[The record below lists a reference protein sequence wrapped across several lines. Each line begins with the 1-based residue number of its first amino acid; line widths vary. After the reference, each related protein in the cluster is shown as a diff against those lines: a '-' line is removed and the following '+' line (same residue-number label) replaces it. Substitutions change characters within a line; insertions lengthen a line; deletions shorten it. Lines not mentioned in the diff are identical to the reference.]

1 MKILCFLRFAPSAA
15 LALTIVT
22 NGCGHYPSNLKSH
35 SDIWITSKGETHIE
49 VSQLP
54 LDQFPKLAKF
64 HQVYEIDFEG
74 GGTDDKLKALAQIGF
89 TNLSEVVLTDCP
101 LVTDKGIEY
110 LSAVSSIRG
119 LGLRGTSITDRSVAT
134 FAMMS
139 RLEDVNIEGSTNV
152 TLNGL
157 VTLAQSDTLTDIS
170 FSGAA
175 LTQDDLLRI
184 IGAVR
189 HVTRIDIVDPADGRL
204 DAPALREA
212 ARAKNIKLY
221 AVRNRVCSAL

>member
-1 MKILCFLRFAPSAA
+1 MKIPRYLRFAPSAA
-15 LALTIVT
+15 LALTVVT
-22 NGCGHYPSNLKSH
+22 SGCHYPSNLKSH
-35 SDIWITSKGETHIE
+35 SDIWLTSKGETHIN
-49 VSQLP
+49 VSRLP
-54 LDQFPKLAKF
+54 LDLFPKLAKF
-64 HQVYEIDFEG
+64 HQVFEVDFDG

-101 LVTDKGIEY
+101 LVTDKGIDY

-134 FAMMS
+134 FARMS
-139 RLEDVNIEGSTNV
+139 RLEGVNIEGSTGV
-152 TLNGL
+152 TLKGL
-157 VTLAQSDTLTDIS
+157 MTLAQSDTLTDIC

-175 LTQDDLLRI
+175 LTQGDLLRI

-189 HVTRIDIVDPADGRL
+189 HVTRIEIVDPADGRL

-221 AVRNRVCSAL
+221 AVRNKGCSAL

>member
-1 MKILCFLRFAPSAA
+1 MKIPRFLGFAPSAA
-15 LALTIVT
+15 LALTVVT
-22 NGCGHYPSNLKSH
+22 SGCHYPSNLKSH
-35 SDIWITSKGETHIE
+35 SDIWLTSKGETHIK

-64 HQVYEIDFEG
+64 HQVYEVDFDG
-74 GGTDDKLKALAQIGF
+74 GGTDDKLEALAQIGF

-110 LSAVSSIRG
+110 LSVVSSIRG
-119 LGLRGTSITDRSVAT
+119 LGLRGTSITDRSIAT
-134 FAMMS
+134 FARMS
-139 RLEDVNIEGSTNV
+139 RLEGVNIEGSTGV
-152 TLNGL
+152 TLKGL
-157 VTLAQSDTLTDIS
+157 VTLAQSDTLTDIC

-189 HVTRIDIVDPADGRL
+189 HVTRIEIVDPADGRL

-221 AVRNRVCSAL
+221 AVRNRMCSAL